1 MSTKNVSGA
10 DNQQERLVKS
20 GWIVGFVEG
29 EGCFSIGFIKQ
40 PNRINRKG
48 YKLVFQVWHEFAV
61 TQGESSLKALKEI
74 RDFFNVGKIYINNR
88 YDNHKENLYRYVVR
102 RRKDL
107 LEVIIPFFS
116 KQTMRTIKKKQ
127 FDRFVFI
134 LKMVEKKKHL
144 SKDGLEEILRVA
156 EKMNVRK
163 DRGNLIRILREH
175 TPQPF

>member
-1 MSTKNVSGA
+1 MLTNNVSSA
-10 DNQQERLVKS
+10 ENQQERLIKS
-20 GWIVGFVEG
+20 GWVVGFVEG

-40 PNRINRKG
+40 PNRVGRKG
-48 YKLVFQVWHEFAV
+48 YKTGLQVWHEFAV
-61 TQGESSLKALKEI
+61 TQGESSLKALEEI
-74 RDFFNVGKIYINNR
+74 KRFFNVGNIYINNR

-116 KQTMRTIKKKQ
+116 NQTMRTIKKKQ
-127 FDRFVFI
+127 FDRFVYI

-144 SKDGLEEILRVA
+144 SKDGLEEILRIA

-163 DRGNLIRILREH
+163 DRSNLIRILREH
-175 TPQPF
+175 TPQS